1 MGTSPIPITGAKSV
15 GQMYHVYQYER
26 FETIV
31 DKAKLN
37 RHYPNYT
44 YQQPQNPLKG
54 VKT

>member
-15 GQMYHVYQYER
+15 GQIYHVYQYER
-26 FETIV
+26 LDTTI
-31 DKAKLN
+31 DKARLN

-44 YQQPQNPLKG
+44 YQQPQNPLEE